1 MNGEEGLSKVSEVDY
16 TKPLN
21 RLELSDKCHIISLL
35 TTYHLFIKSKA
46 AMDQFKEGLELFGV
60 YQYIVKYPGILWAL
74 FVNERFPLT
83 SSECKWQ
90 KVFIVMSLII
100 FLFYRSSWQHI

>member
-1 MNGEEGLSKVSEVDY
+1 MNGEKGLSKISEVGY

-21 RLELSDKCHIISLL
+21 RLELSDKCIISLL

-60 YQYIVKYPGILWAL
+60 YQYIVKSQVYCGL
-74 FVNERFPLT
+74 
-83 SSECKWQ
+83 
-90 KVFIVMSLII
+90 SL
-100 FLFYRSSWQHI
+100 

>member
-1 MNGEEGLSKVSEVDY
+1 MNGEEGLSKVSEVGY

-21 RLELSDKCHIISLL
+21 RLELSDKCGIISLL

-60 YQYIVKYPGILWAL
+60 YQYIVKYPGLLRAL
-74 FVNERFPLT
+74 FERLPLT
-83 SSECKWQ
+83 SSECNKWQ
-90 KVFIVMSLII
+90 KSYYCDVTYYISVL
-100 FLFYRSSWQHI
+100 